1 MNTVIRAMQMADVD
15 GVVAIEIAAYEFP
28 WSRSL
33 IEQAIISTK
42 HKVVLEVNGTLAGY
56 AILSFVVGEAELL
69 NLCIA
74 PDFQGKKLSHILLA
88 QIIEDAKQHGNADM
102 YLEVRESNVSARAL
116 YEAHDFNEIGRRKN
130 YYPTKSGKEDAIL
143 MARSLAF

>member
-15 GVVAIEIAAYEFP
+15 HVFQIETCAYEFP

-33 IEQAIISTK
+33 IEQAIISSK
-42 HKVVLEVNGTLAGY
+42 HKVVLELNGTVAGY

-74 PDFQGKKLSHILLA
+74 PEFQGQKLSHILLDH
-88 QIIEDAKQHGNADM
+88 IIEDAKRQGNDDM
-102 YLEVRESNVSARAL
+102 YLEVRESNSSARGL
-116 YEAHDFNEIGRRKN
+116 YAAHDFNEIGRRKN